1 MDLFI
6 VESPHKAGVIQ
17 GYLDKEKYKVVSS
30 KGHIRDLEERDMSI
44 DIDNNFTPRYVVSPD
59 KKALVKELS
68 QLASKA
74 ETVWLASDP
83 DREGEA
89 IAWHLAEQLNLS
101 PSQAKRITYNEI
113 TKNAVLDAMQHP
125 REIDMDLVNAQQAR
139 RVLDRLV
146 GFELSPV
153 LWRKIKRGLS
163 AGRVQSATLRL
174 VVDREREIA
183 AFKPKPYYKVEGC
196 FVIDGTKVK
205 GNLDTR
211 FESTDQARAFLQ
223 DSIGASYSVAD
234 IQKENGSRFPAAP
247 FTTSTLQQEAARKLH
262 LSSSRT
268 MSIAQKLYEHGLIT
282 YMRTDSTNL
291 SSLALGTIK
300 KFVCEGFGPEYSHP
314 RNFKTKVRGAQEA
327 HEAIRPTDV
336 RRTSIEGTADEQKLY
351 ALIWKRAVASQMAD
365 ASVLNTTITLG
376 GSTRSEKFL
385 VKSAR
390 IIFDGFLKLYSEGT
404 DDAAEDDALPTV
416 LPDIAAGTA
425 AACSSIS
432 AECKFTLPPARYS
445 EPLLIKK
452 MEELGI
458 GRPSTY
464 APTIST
470 LTKERGYI
478 VVADKKGT
486 DVEVT
491 NLSLRGGVISESLH
505 TESVGAEKRRL
516 VPSEVGTMV
525 IDYLS
530 GSFSDILDSDFTA
543 KVEES
548 FDIIAEGKQEW
559 TGMIGGFYA
568 PFHEKVNAALADREY
583 HKVEREIGTD
593 PADGKKIVA
602 RFGPYGPYVQ
612 KGEPSE
618 KLFANLPSDTLI
630 ENVTLEEALKLFA
643 LPRKVG
649 QWEGVDIIATKGRF
663 GPYIKYGSKNVS
675 LPRGADPLKISL
687 EECVKA
693 IENEASKSAIGEP
706 IREFPS
712 GISILNGRYGAYIK
726 ASGKNYRIPAGK
738 KAEALSEDD
747 CKAIISAAPEPGAAP
762 RKFYRKKKQ

>member
-44 DIDNNFTPRYVVSPD
+44 DIGNNFAPRYVVSPD

-68 QLASKA
+68 QLAAKA
-74 ETVWLASDP
+74 DTVWLASDP

-89 IAWHLAEQLNLS
+89 IAWHLAEQLKLD
-101 PSQAKRITYNEI
+101 PARTKRITYNDV
-113 TKNAVLDAMQHP
+113 TRSTVLEALNHP
-125 REIDMDLVNAQQAR
+125 RAIDMNLVNAQQAR

-146 GFELSPV
+146 GFELSPI

-183 AFKPKPYYKVEGC
+183 AFSPKAYYKVDGK
-196 FVIDGTKVK
+196 FNIDGTRVK
-205 GNLDTR
+205 GSLNTHFGSLD
-211 FESTDQARAFLQ
+211 EARKFLQ
-223 DSIGASYSVAD
+223 DSIGAQYRVSDV
-234 IQKENGSRFPAAP
+234 QKDQGSRCPAPP
-247 FTTSTLQQEAARKLH
+247 FTTSTMQQEAARKIH
-262 LSSSRT
+262 MSSSRT
-268 MSIAQKLYEHGLIT
+268 MSVAQRLYERGLIT

-291 SSLALGTIK
+291 SALALGTIK
-300 KFVCEGFGPEYSHP
+300 QFVCDNFGPEYSRP
-314 RNFKTKVRGAQEA
+314 RNFKTKSRGAQEA

-351 ALIWKRAVASQMAD
+351 ALVWKRAVASQMAE
-365 ASVLNTTITLG
+365 AGVLNTTLTLE
-376 GSTRSEKFL
+376 GSTRSEKFI
-385 VKSAR
+385 VKSVQ
-390 IIFDGFLKLYSEGT
+390 IIFDGFLKLYSESKDEPS
-404 DDAAEDDALPTV
+404 DDEGDDTI
-416 LPDIAAGTA
+416 LPDIAVGTA
-425 AACSSIS
+425 AACLGIT
-432 AECKFTLPPARYS
+432 AECKYTQAPSRYS
-445 EPLLIKK
+445 EPQLIKK
-452 MEELGI
+452 MEELEI

-478 VVADKKGT
+478 ITADKPGMEA
-486 DVEVT
+486 VVT
-491 NLSLRGGVISESLH
+491 NLSLKGSAI
-505 TESVGAEKRRL
+505 TETTKTEIFGAEKRKL

-559 TGMIGGFYA
+559 TGMIAGFYA

-583 HKVEREIGTD
+583 HKVEREIGID
-593 PADGKKIVA
+593 PADGRKIIA
-602 RFGPYGPYVQ
+602 KFGPYGPYVQ
-612 KGEPSE
+612 KGDPSE
-618 KLFANLPSDTLI
+618 KMFANLPSDTLI

-643 LPRKVG
+643 LPRTVG
-649 QWEGVDIIATKGRF
+649 QLEGVDIIATKGRF
-663 GPYIKYGSKNVS
+663 GPYLKYGNKNVS
-675 LPRGADPLKISL
+675 LPKGTDPLKVSL
-687 EECVKA
+687 EDCIKA
-693 IENEASKSAIGEP
+693 IENDAAKPAPGEP
-706 IREFPS
+706 IREFAS

-726 ASGKNYRIPAGK
+726 ADGKNYRIPAGK
-738 KAEALSEDD
+738 KAELLSEDD
-747 CKAIISAAPEPGAAP
+747 CKSIISATPATGAKP
-762 RKFYRKKKQ
+762 RKFYRKKK